1 MHVDAFMI
9 VSNVSTSLIPVW
21 AAAAAAADD
30 DDDDNDDDDDDDD
43 DDADDDDDDDPSWR
57 RFVVGFVETTNEH
70 RLWWALQVQL
80 TYPIVLEACFPFPD
94 AVTAEV

>member
-9 VSNVSTSLIPVW
+9 VSNVSNSLIPVW
-21 AAAAAAADD
+21 AAAAAA
-30 DDDDNDDDDDDDD
+30 DDD
-43 DDADDDDDDDPSWR
+43 DDAAAADDPSWR
-57 RFVVGFVETTNEH
+57 PFFVGFVETTNNEH